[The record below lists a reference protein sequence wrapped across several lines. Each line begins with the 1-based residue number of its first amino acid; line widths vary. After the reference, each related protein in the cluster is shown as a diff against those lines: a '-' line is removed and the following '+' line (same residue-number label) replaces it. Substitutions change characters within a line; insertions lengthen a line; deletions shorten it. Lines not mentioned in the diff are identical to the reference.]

1 MFHKVHERLTQRI
14 TNRTSER
21 TMYEDVNVE
30 FYMLLFY
37 GLLFVVFLFFTY
49 TIVYIRQKRRDMA
62 RKSSEQN
69 EIEE

>member
-1 MFHKVHERLTQRI
+1 
-14 TNRTSER
+14 
-21 TMYEDVNVE
+21 MYEDVNVK

-37 GLLFVVFLFFTY
+37 GLFFAVFLFFIY